1 MFKKKARLDPKED
14 KFIDIEAGMEGN
26 VKFSSPVNLRIN
38 GKFEGNLE
46 TLGVLVIGEKADVKT
61 KVIKGEDITIAGKV
75 KGDIVSSRRLEFSPT
90 ANVIGDI
97 RAPILIVNGGAVL
110 KGACNVSAENEK
122 SEPK

>member
-14 KFIDIEAGMEGN
+14 KFIDIEAGMVGN

-122 SEPK
+122 SESK